1 MADIEADTESST
13 GSTIEIGSAFDSL
26 SALEEEIGRFQK
38 NNSVQ
43 FYIRDSR
50 KIEAAKR
57 RAPHRK
63 IWCIQKYFTAVFM
76 VGKTS
81 NVAAKESDPPNCK
94 LVHYQKS
101 SYIMRTSGCIIRVYF
116 KQR

>member
-1 MADIEADTESST
+1 MADVEGDTESSTESST
-13 GSTIEIGSAFDSL
+13 GSSLEVGSVFSSF
-26 SALEEEIGRFQK
+26 SALEEEISTFQK

-63 IWCIQKYFTAVFM
+63 FNDNLVYSEIVYCCIHG
-76 VGKTS
+76 GKTFKCRS
-81 NVAAKESDPPNCK
+81 KGERPN
-94 LVHYQKS
+94 Q
-101 SYIMRTSGCIIRVYF
+101 
-116 KQR
+116 

>member
-13 GSTIEIGSAFDSL
+13 GSTIEIGSAFSSL

-38 NNSVQ
+38 NNSIQ

-63 IWCIQKYFTAVFM
+63 FNENLVYSEILYCCIHG
-76 VGKTS
+76 GKNFKCRS
-81 NVAAKESDPPNCK
+81 KGERPNQ
-94 LVHYQKS
+94 L
-101 SYIMRTSGCIIRVYF
+101 
-116 KQR
+116 